1 MVKINIF
8 LIMIRKWKIS
18 QGGMDKDCVFA
29 ESNIYRGKKRIL
41 TPPPHVLLQ
50 LLHDPQSP
58 HEASTGGATCP
69 ANKIY
74 HHQTFNGILL
84 AFQSY
89 LSKDGHITM
98 C

>member
-50 LLHDPQSP
+50 LLQEPQLP
-58 HEASTGGATCP
+58 QEASTGGSTGP
-69 ANKIY
+69 GNKKPPPPPNI
-74 HHQTFNGILL
+74 QWILL
-84 AFQSY
+84 AFQANA
-89 LSKDGHITM
+89 LQK
-98 C
+98 

>member
-41 TPPPHVLLQ
+41 TPSPHVLLQ
-50 LLHDPQSP
+50 QLHDPQTP
-58 HEASTGGATCP
+58 HLASTGGAV
-69 ANKIY
+69 NKNH
-74 HHQTFNGILL
+74 HHQTFNRILL

-89 LSKDGHITM
+89 LSKDGHITV